1 MSQLSFLQICLQKK
15 RLRCERFLE
24 EMSAA
29 MPWKYAHA
37 RFGVVVM
44 DNATFHKSNK
54 SKALIEEK
62 GAALLFLPPYSPDL
76 NPIEQDF
83 GALKKIRQYNHE
95 KSIDDVIKYVSLIV
109 QVTIEN
115 IIKAPLNKSVVPHL
129 V

>member
-1 MSQLSFLQICLQKK
+1 
-15 RLRCERFLE
+15 
-24 EMSAA
+24 
-29 MPWKYAHA
+29 
-37 RFGVVVM
+37 M

-129 V
+129 VYSSHNNSRGIAVLRRRAGWGNNSMRCIISS

>member
-1 MSQLSFLQICLQKK
+1 
-15 RLRCERFLE
+15 
-24 EMSAA
+24 
-29 MPWKYAHA
+29 
-37 RFGVVVM
+37 M

-109 QVTIEN
+109 QVTIVALFLFFRDVPGSEEIN
-115 IIKAPLNKSVVPHL
+115 VVMIDVSYIP